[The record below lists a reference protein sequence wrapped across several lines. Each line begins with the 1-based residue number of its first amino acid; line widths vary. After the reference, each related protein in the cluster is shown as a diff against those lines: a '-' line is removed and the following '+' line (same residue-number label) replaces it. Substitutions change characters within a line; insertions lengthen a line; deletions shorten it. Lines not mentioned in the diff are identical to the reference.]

1 MTTRG
6 PVTGAAPEQNG
17 SNVSSN
23 GSGRS
28 ELIESLVG
36 TRADRDRTVARQA
49 RRVVMTS
56 AGVLQDQ
63 RAGRK
68 RIRAMALAATLVV
81 FFVVGP
87 PVWWVAETLIEEEH
101 LTSLLCEAAVW
112 GFFLVATLLASALLA
127 GWLRRRS

>member
-1 MTTRG
+1 MTAPGPAIRAVHNRDGAMRG
-6 PVTGAAPEQNG
+6 DLVEAMAGF
-17 SNVSSN
+17 
-23 GSGRS
+23 SG
-28 ELIESLVG
+28 
-36 TRADRDRTVARQA
+36 DRDRATADRT
-49 RRVVMTS
+49 RRVVVAS
-56 AGVLQDQ
+56 AGVMQER

-101 LTSLLCEAAVW
+101 LTSLVSELAVW
-112 GFFLVATLLASALLA
+112 GFFSMTALLGSALLA

>member
-1 MTTRG
+1 MTTPE
-6 PVTGAAPEQNG
+6 PVTGAAPAKNG
-17 SNVSSN
+17 SK
-23 GSGRS
+23 SGEMRD
-28 ELIESLVG
+28 ELIGALVG
-36 TRADRDRTVARQA
+36 TCADRDRDAAYRT

-101 LTSLLCEAAVW
+101 LTSMVSELAVW
-112 GFFLVATLLASALLA
+112 AFFSVAALLGSALLA
-127 GWLRRRS
+127 GWLRRKS

>member
-1 MTTRG
+1 VTTPE
-6 PVTGAAPEQNG
+6 PVTGAAPAKNG
-17 SNVSSN
+17 SK
-23 GSGRS
+23 SGEMRD
-28 ELIESLVG
+28 ELIGALVG
-36 TRADRDRTVARQA
+36 TNADRDRDAAYRT

-87 PVWWVAETLIEEEH
+87 PVWWAAETLIEEEH
-101 LTSLLCEAAVW
+101 LTSTVSELAVW
-112 GFFLVATLLASALLA
+112 GFFSVAALLGSALLA
-127 GWLRRRS
+127 GWLRRKS